1 MKLLNQSLLY
11 LFVPLFVVISVWAVV
26 FYVNM
31 LDEVYDSIDDGLD
44 NSKLLIIR
52 KAAEDSTILA
62 KGEFAEGN
70 YSIRK
75 IKPALA
81 LDIKDRYKDTL
92 MYMLNEEEM
101 EPVRLLT
108 TAFQQGESFYE
119 LKVIN
124 SMVEEDD
131 QIANLL
137 WSVLWLYLLL
147 LGSIALI
154 NNLALKK
161 LWQPFYDYLK
171 QLKEFRLDQDDALKG
186 MNSNTREFLE
196 LKKSADALILHS
208 REVYQNQKTFNE
220 NAAHELQTP
229 LAVITNKLELLL
241 EDDRLSDQDAATVSQ
256 VIQTTARLIKL
267 NKSLLLLSKIEN
279 KQFFDNRPISLNLVV
294 RRVEDE
300 LDELFAYRNINIVL
314 DEQVEVVTKMD
325 AHLAYILMA
334 NLIRNAISYNVE
346 GGQVRVSFSQRTL
359 TVSNTSAT
367 GELAADR
374 VFRRFYKTGDNRN
387 STGLG
392 LAIVRAI
399 GNLYGFAISYSYT
412 SEHHFTVRVPDAREK

>member
-11 LFVPLFVVISVWAVV
+11 LFVPLFVIVSVWAVV

-52 KAAEDSTILA
+52 KSAEDSTVLSRR
-62 KGEFAEGN
+62 EFAEGN
-70 YSIRK
+70 YSIRE
-75 IKPALA
+75 IGQRNALA
-81 LDIKDRYKDTL
+81 RKDLYQDTL

-108 TAFQQGESFYE
+108 TAFERGGKYYE

-161 LWQPFYDYLK
+161 LWQPFYDYLE
-171 QLKEFRLDQDDALKG
+171 QLKRYRIDRDEE
-186 MNSNTREFLE
+186 MNPIETDTKEFLE
-196 LKKSADALILHS
+196 LKKSADILILHS
-208 REVYQNQKTFNE
+208 REAYRNQKQFNE

-241 EDDRLSDQDAATVSQ
+241 EDSRLMPENAAVVSQ
-256 VIQTTARLIKL
+256 VMDTTARLIQL
-267 NKSLLLLSKIEN
+267 NRSLLLLSKIEN
-279 KQFFDNRPISLNLVV
+279 KQFFDNHPVSINQVM

-300 LDELFAYRNINIVL
+300 LEELFLYRNIEISF
-314 DEQVEVVTKMD
+314 EEAEEVVANMD
-325 AHLAYILMA
+325 AHLAYVLVA
-334 NLIRNAISYNVE
+334 NLIRNAIFHNIE
-346 GGQVRVSFSQRTL
+346 GGTVRVAFGDRSM
-359 TVSNTSAT
+359 TVNNTSST
-367 GELAADR
+367 GELNGSM
-374 VFRRFYKTGDNRN
+374 VFKRFYKADGARK

-392 LAIVRAI
+392 LAIVHAI
-399 GNLYGFAISYSYT
+399 CDLYGYKVSYSYED
-412 SEHHFTVRVPDAREK
+412 SHSFRVDF